1 VWRGP
6 YIVAL
11 HCLLHKLIFYSFLNY
26 IVCCTNYS
34 PPVSAER
41 RSVQYVHDTV
51 ANPEEAVV
59 PLGTAPCCG
68 SERERAP
75 AGCDTLGRCGG
86 TVPSGRLRVRLW
98 EQEAG
103 DALCASAGR
112 CAMLRGNVVSCT
124 MLRGKHKIQL
134 RDVRRESCQSGPV
147 LFVCLGLRK
156 MCLEGMYEFW
166 CV

>member
-68 SERERAP
+68 SERERPP

-86 TVPSGRLRVRLW
+86 TVPSGRPTRAFAFGFGSKRPVTPFVLQQGDVRCSEGMLLV
-98 EQEAG
+98 A
-103 DALCASAGR
+103 R
-112 CAMLRGNVVSCT
+112 CSEENTKFSCVMFVGKVVS
-124 MLRGKHKIQL
+124 
-134 RDVRRESCQSGPV
+134 RDLCCSCV
-147 LFVCLGLRK
+147 WA
-156 MCLEGMYEFW
+156 YEK